1 MSVLSIIGL
10 SLRLRLDE
18 GTDGTF
24 PWAYPT
30 PSRDAA
36 IRKRSVCPLASAPF
50 LREEVSICCHFDFP
64 YEFSLAKRPARV
76 SALANRTQVSA
87 GLDFRSI
94 IGPRL
99 HCPSVAESFHG
110 QP

>member
-1 MSVLSIIGL
+1 MRGQTERFLVHISRHRVMRESGNVPSVPLL
-10 SLRLRLDE
+10 PLL
-18 GTDGTF
+18 
-24 PWAYPT
+24 
-30 PSRDAA
+30 
-36 IRKRSVCPLASAPF
+36 PLASAPF

-76 SALANRTQVSA
+76 STLANRTQVSA
-87 GLDFRSI
+87 GVDFRSI